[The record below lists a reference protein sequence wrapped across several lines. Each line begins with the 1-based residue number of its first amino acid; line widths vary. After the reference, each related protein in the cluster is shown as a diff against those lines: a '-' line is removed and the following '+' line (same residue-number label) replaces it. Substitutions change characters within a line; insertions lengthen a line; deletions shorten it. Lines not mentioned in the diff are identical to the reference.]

1 MFGTGIAAVEGLCL
15 KETEVKI
22 LMKTVLY
29 MNITLDWDDGLLS
42 GADPLQDP
50 LSLAYFRSRGI
61 C

>member
-1 MFGTGIAAVEGLCL
+1 VFGTGIAAVEGLCL

-50 LSLAYFRSRGI
+50 LSLAYFRSR
-61 C
+61 